1 MSFHHKVIPKYANSA
16 DISKGKLIYRLAAHT
31 SLQWF
36 ASKSLFTS
44 SDLYCCDAIVIITV
58 YSITVM
64 EDDPWD
70 NITKLEGW

>member
-1 MSFHHKVIPKYANSA
+1 MQIDLSTCGSHLFTVVRQEESF
-16 DISKGKLIYRLAAHT
+16 
-31 SLQWF
+31 
-36 ASKSLFTS
+36 FTS